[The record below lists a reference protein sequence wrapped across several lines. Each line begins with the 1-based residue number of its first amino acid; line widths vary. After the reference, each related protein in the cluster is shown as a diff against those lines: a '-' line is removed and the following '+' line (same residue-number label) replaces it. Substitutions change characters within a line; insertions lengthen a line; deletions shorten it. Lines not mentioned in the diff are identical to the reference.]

1 MGIESKIVN
10 GHLLTDVFGRWPSFH
25 DAEVLRLTL
34 DRGEDYSH
42 RPNLQALIH
51 VYEMTS
57 QVDER
62 NMYVLKNHVIV
73 TFRFFEVVE
82 VRLEGF
88 NQQNVLQGLSIID
101 VSDRQLERVK
111 FEVSF
116 NGTFGVDAAFGCH
129 SINIEA
135 VEPYTGERP

>member
-10 GHLLTDVFGRWPSFH
+10 GHLLTYVFGRWPSFH

-42 RPNLQALIH
+42 GPNLQALIH

-88 NQQNVLQGLSIID
+88 NQQNVLWDLSIID
-101 VSDRQLERVK
+101 ISDRRLERVK
-111 FEVSF
+111 FEASF
-116 NGTFGVDAAFGCH
+116 VGT
-129 SINIEA
+129 
-135 VEPYTGERP
+135 